1 MNYIKLIIST
11 IGLLIICA
19 LVFSRKLSR
28 TDFKAQKTVA
38 ILEPAIHP
46 AIDEISQGVIDTL
59 NRSNQTYHVK
69 RYNANGNRI
78 LMNALAQEI
87 RESNCDLIVTLGVGC
102 TLIVK
107 ELCTKYNCTIPQV
120 FCAVDGPLVQSLAGN
135 TITGVT
141 EKTDYFNQIQLLLLI
156 KPSLKT
162 IALVY
167 DPSHGSGLEKDK
179 NEIESI
185 LKHKKIRLQAIEI
198 QSAAEIQQKVSHCM
212 NSADAVLILKDN
224 TTVSGLDSLINLCKR
239 YQIPL
244 VASDLNSGNKGAVL
258 SYGITEYD
266 SGVEAAKKAL
276 LILEQNKMPN
286 QLPVSA
292 VETLIM
298 QVNIS
303 QLSTQGIAL
312 NHIDLTALPVTF
324 IK

>member
-11 IGLLIICA
+11 TMLLVISA
-19 LVFSRKLSR
+19 LVFSRKVSR
-28 TDFKAQKTVA
+28 TNFNMQKKVA

-59 NRSNQTYHVK
+59 NASTQTYQIK

-78 LMNALAQEI
+78 LMNALAHEI
-87 RESNCDLIVTLGVGC
+87 KESNCDLIVTIGVGC

-107 ELCTKYNCTIPQV
+107 ELRSKYNCTIPQV
-120 FCAVDGPLVQSLAGN
+120 FTAVDDPLVLSLADN
-135 TITGVT
+135 AITGVT
-141 EKTDYFNQIQLLLLI
+141 EKTDYLNQIQLLLLI
-156 KPSLKT
+156 KPSIKT
-162 IALVY
+162 VALVY

-185 LKHKKIRLQAIEI
+185 LKNKKIRLQVIEI
-198 QSAAEIQQKVSHCM
+198 QSPSEIQQKVSLFM
-212 NSADAVLILKDN
+212 ESADAVLILKDN
-224 TTVSGLDSLINLCKR
+224 TTVSGLDSLLTLCKR

-258 SYGITEYD
+258 SYGIKEYD

-276 LILEQNKMPN
+276 LILEHNKMPN
-286 QLPVSA
+286 NIPVSA

-298 QVNIS
+298 QVNTS
-303 QLSTQGIAL
+303 QQSTQGITL
-312 NHIDLTALPVTF
+312 DHIDLTALPVTF
-324 IK
+324 IN